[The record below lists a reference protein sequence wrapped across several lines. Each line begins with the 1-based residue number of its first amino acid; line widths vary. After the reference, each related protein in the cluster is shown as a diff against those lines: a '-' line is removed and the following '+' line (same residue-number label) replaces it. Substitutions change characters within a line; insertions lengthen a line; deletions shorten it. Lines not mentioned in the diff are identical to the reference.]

1 MSISAGE
8 IVKLLK
14 SDKDALR
21 ELSAAIASE
30 PELRLAVINAVL
42 ADVATKQDLQQLR
55 QELRGT
61 EEMKD
66 EIVQLRQEMKEEIA
80 QLREELR
87 GDITA
92 TKQDFQQLRQELR
105 EEISQ
110 LRQEMT
116 QVRQELKVE
125 IAQLR
130 EETKEE
136 IAQLRQ
142 EIGLLRQHVD
152 SEISQLRR
160 DMNTN
165 FRWTVVL
172 IIAVWGTT
180 VIPLLMRLAGVI

>member
-1 MSISAGE
+1 MSLSAGE

-21 ELSAAIASE
+21 ELAVAVASE
-30 PELRLAVINAVL
+30 PELRLAVINAVI
-42 ADVATKQDLQQLR
+42 ADVATKQDIQQL
-55 QELRGT
+55 
-61 EEMKD
+61 
-66 EIVQLRQEMKEEIA
+66 
-80 QLREELR
+80 
-87 GDITA
+87 
-92 TKQDFQQLRQELR
+92 
-105 EEISQ
+105 
-110 LRQEMT
+110 
-116 QVRQELKVE
+116 RQELKVE

-165 FRWTVVL
+165 FRWTVGL

>member
-1 MSISAGE
+1 MWMSLSAGE

-21 ELSAAIASE
+21 ELAVAVASE

-42 ADVATKQDLQQLR
+42 ADVATKQDIQQ
-55 QELRGT
+55 
-61 EEMKD
+61 
-66 EIVQLRQEMKEEIA
+66 I
-80 QLREELR
+80 
-87 GDITA
+87 
-92 TKQDFQQLRQELR
+92 
-105 EEISQ
+105 
-110 LRQEMT
+110 
-116 QVRQELKVE
+116 RQELKVE

-136 IAQLRQ
+136 IAQLRE
-142 EIGLLRQHVD
+142 EIGILRQHVD

-165 FRWTVVL
+165 FRWTVGL

>member
-55 QELRGT
+55 QELKG
-61 EEMKD
+61 EMA
-66 EIVQLRQEMKEEIA
+66 QLRQEMKEEIA
-80 QLREELR
+80 QLRMELR

-92 TKQDFQQLRQELR
+92 TKQDFQQLRRELR

-110 LRQEMT
+110 LR
-116 QVRQELKVE
+116 
-125 IAQLR
+125 
-130 EETKEE
+130 EE
-136 IAQLRQ
+136 IG
-142 EIGLLRQHVD
+142 ILRQHVD

-165 FRWTVVL
+165 FRWTVGL

>member
-55 QELRGT
+55 QELKG
-61 EEMKD
+61 EMA
-66 EIVQLRQEMKEEIA
+66 QLRQEMKEEIA
-80 QLREELR
+80 QLREE
-87 GDITA
+87 T
-92 TKQDFQQLRQELR
+92 
-105 EEISQ
+105 
-110 LRQEMT
+110 
-116 QVRQELKVE
+116 
-125 IAQLR
+125 
-130 EETKEE
+130 
-136 IAQLRQ
+136 
-142 EIGLLRQHVD
+142 GLLRQHVD

-165 FRWTVVL
+165 FRWTVGL

>member
-1 MSISAGE
+1 MSLSAGE

-21 ELSAAIASE
+21 ELAVAVASE

-42 ADVATKQDLQQLR
+42 ADVATKQDIQQ
-55 QELRGT
+55 
-61 EEMKD
+61 
-66 EIVQLRQEMKEEIA
+66 I
-80 QLREELR
+80 
-87 GDITA
+87 
-92 TKQDFQQLRQELR
+92 
-105 EEISQ
+105 
-110 LRQEMT
+110 
-116 QVRQELKVE
+116 RQELKVE

-165 FRWTVVL
+165 FRWTVGL

>member
-1 MSISAGE
+1 MSLSAGE

-21 ELSAAIASE
+21 ELAVAVASE

-42 ADVATKQDLQQLR
+42 ADVATKQDIQQ
-55 QELRGT
+55 
-61 EEMKD
+61 
-66 EIVQLRQEMKEEIA
+66 I
-80 QLREELR
+80 
-87 GDITA
+87 
-92 TKQDFQQLRQELR
+92 
-105 EEISQ
+105 
-110 LRQEMT
+110 
-116 QVRQELKVE
+116 RQELKVE

-152 SEISQLRR
+152 SAISQLRR

-165 FRWTVVL
+165 FRWTVGL

>member
-1 MSISAGE
+1 MSLSAGE

-21 ELSAAIASE
+21 ELAVAVASE

-42 ADVATKQDLQQLR
+42 ADVATKQDLQQI
-55 QELRGT
+55 G
-61 EEMKD
+61 
-66 EIVQLRQEMKEEIA
+66 
-80 QLREELR
+80 
-87 GDITA
+87 
-92 TKQDFQQLRQELR
+92 
-105 EEISQ
+105 
-110 LRQEMT
+110 
-116 QVRQELKVE
+116 QELKVE

-142 EIGLLRQHVD
+142 EIGSLRQHVD

-165 FRWTVVL
+165 FRWTVGL